1 METKR
6 YKTDTKTE
14 KQSQIQISKFG
25 FSTFTHTKKDSQK
38 IQRVLTRKKNMAQCS
53 YRKKIKKNWKQLLER
68 N

>member
-1 METKR
+1 METTR

-38 IQRVLTRKKNMAQCS
+38 IQRVLTRKKKYGPM
-53 YRKKIKKNWKQLLER
+53 QLQKED
-68 N
+68 